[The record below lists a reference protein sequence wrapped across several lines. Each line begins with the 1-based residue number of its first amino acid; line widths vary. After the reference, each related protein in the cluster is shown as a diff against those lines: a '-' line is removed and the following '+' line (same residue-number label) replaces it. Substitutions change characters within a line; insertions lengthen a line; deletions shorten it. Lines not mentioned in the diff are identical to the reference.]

1 MSINLYPPLGF
12 SPAYPSYV
20 QLGGTQ
26 VDAFGRLRV
35 SNPYTLFDSQ
45 NRYEADPQ
53 FSASTATGGTAT
65 YNTNTKAVDLAVTT
79 SSGSEVVRQTKRVF
93 TYQPG
98 KSLLVMATFV
108 MNAAKTN
115 LRQRVGYF
123 NADNG
128 IFFQVADTTKSFI
141 IRTKTSG
148 TASDARKVDQSA
160 WNGDKL
166 DGTGPSGITLDV
178 TKTQILFIDMEWLGV
193 GTVRCGFIINGQ
205 YIVCH
210 TFNNANLQTAVYMQ
224 TAILPIRY
232 EITNTGA
239 TASSSTLSQ
248 ICSTVISEGGYGEL
262 SRTFVARLATKT
274 NIGTTFEP
282 IVSIRLNSSYL
293 GAVVIPSGVAF
304 FPEDTGYY
312 NVALIRNATLTGA
325 TWGATL
331 ADGQVDVDTG
341 ATAMTF
347 AESDI
352 IQLNYVNASNQSSTP
367 LTASAGYNWGLQLGV
382 TASGTSDIYTLAAC
396 IDSGTGDV
404 LGNISF
410 WCLTDGA

>member
-1 MSINLYPPLGF
+1 
-12 SPAYPSYV
+12 
-20 QLGGTQ
+20 
-26 VDAFGRLRV
+26 
-35 SNPYTLFDSQ
+35 
-45 NRYEADPQ
+45 
-53 FSASTATGGTAT
+53 
-65 YNTNTKAVDLAVTT
+65 
-79 SSGSEVVRQTKRVF
+79 
-93 TYQPG
+93 
-98 KSLLVMATFV
+98 
-108 MNAAKTN
+108 
-115 LRQRVGYF
+115 
-123 NADNG
+123 
-128 IFFQVADTTKSFI
+128 
-141 IRTKTSG
+141 
-148 TASDARKVDQSA
+148 
-160 WNGDKL
+160 
-166 DGTGPSGITLDV
+166 
-178 TKTQILFIDMEWLGV
+178 MEWLGV

-210 TFNNANLQTAVYMQ
+210 TFNNANSQTAVYMQ
-224 TAILPIRY
+224 TAILPVRY

-239 TASSSTLSQ
+239 TASSSTLNQ

-293 GAVVIPSGVAF
+293 GSVVIPSGVAF

-312 NVALIRNATLTGA
+312 NVALIKNATLTGA
-325 TWGATL
+325 TWGSTL

-367 LTASAGYNWGLQLGV
+367 LAATAGYNWGLQLGV

>member
-1 MSINLYPPLGF
+1 MSITVYPPLGY
-12 SPAYPSYV
+12 SASYPSFV
-20 QLGGTQ
+20 QFGGTQ

-35 SNPYTLFDSQ
+35 SNPYTLFESQ

-53 FSASTATGGTAT
+53 FSAATATGGTAT

-128 IFFQVADTTKSFI
+128 IFFQIADTTKSFI

-148 TASDARKVDQSA
+148 TVSDARKVDQSD

-210 TFNNANLQTAVYMQ
+210 TFNNANSQTAVYMQ

-239 TASSSTLSQ
+239 TASSSTLNQ

-325 TWGATL
+325 TWGSTL

-347 AESDI
+347 TEQDI
-352 IQLNYVNASNQSSTP
+352 IQLDYVGSSNQSSST
-367 LTASAGYNWGLQLGV
+367 LTTTTGYNWGLQLGV

-396 IDSGTGDV
+396 IDAGTGDV